1 MVREAIATG
10 ETVEQ
15 AFENACVQLGVETVE
30 AEFEVLELPEK
41 KKLGLFGGKPA
52 KVRAYIQSS
61 PAQAAADYLQDLLQ
75 KMGLENVE
83 ISIHEEKNEEGTQ
96 NGALLTL
103 SGDDIG
109 FVIGHRGKTLDA
121 LQYLAGLV
129 ANHVDEGYY
138 RITLDIGN
146 YREKRKETL
155 EALGK
160 KIALKA
166 VKIGRNYPLEPMN
179 PYERRIIHS
188 AIGKMEGVR
197 SESKGEGRDR
207 RVVIYSTAPDA
218 QTDNTYGERRP
229 RGNGRR
235 PGGSRNG
242 GFRGGRGSSP
252 RNGGPRNGRPAG
264 SRGPRPS
271 SVPERTYAPR
281 DAETAAP
288 VAPKRTERVDDFADF
303 SFGKIEL

>member
-10 ETVEQ
+10 ETVKQ

-109 FVIGHRGKTLDA
+109 FVIGHRGETLDA

-179 PYERRIIHS
+179 PYERRIIHT
-188 AIGKMEGVR
+188 AVQEVEGAKCW
-197 SESKGEGRDR
+197 SEGEDIARH
-207 RVVIYSTAPDA
+207 VVIGPVD
-218 QTDNTYGERRP
+218 GERPQR
-229 RGNGRR
+229 
-235 PGGSRNG
+235 
-242 GFRGGRGSSP
+242 RGGY
-252 RNGGPRNGRPAG
+252 NN
-264 SRGPRPS
+264 RGPRRS
-271 SVPERTYAPR
+271 GGRSGYNNNRDRGGYRRDRNDRPR
-281 DAETAAP
+281 PT
-288 VAPKRTERVDDFADF
+288 RTENEAPAQPKVDSGSTALY
-303 SFGKIEL
+303 GRIEVKK

>member
-109 FVIGHRGKTLDA
+109 FVIGHRGETLDA

-179 PYERRIIHS
+179 PYERRIIHT
-188 AIGKMEGVR
+188 AVQEVEGAKSW
-197 SESKGEGRDR
+197 SEGEDIARH
-207 RVVIYSTAPDA
+207 VVIGPVD
-218 QTDNTYGERRP
+218 GERPQR
-229 RGNGRR
+229 
-235 PGGSRNG
+235 
-242 GFRGGRGSSP
+242 RGGY
-252 RNGGPRNGRPAG
+252 NN
-264 SRGPRPS
+264 RGPRRS
-271 SVPERTYAPR
+271 GGRSGYNNNRDRGGYRRDRNDRPR
-281 DAETAAP
+281 PT
-288 VAPKRTERVDDFADF
+288 RTENEAPARPKVDSGSTALY
-303 SFGKIEL
+303 GRIEVKK

>member
-109 FVIGHRGKTLDA
+109 FVIGHRGETLDA

-179 PYERRIIHS
+179 PYERRIIHT
-188 AIGKMEGVR
+188 AVQEVEGAKSW
-197 SESKGEGRDR
+197 SEGEDIARH
-207 RVVIYSTAPDA
+207 VVIGPVD
-218 QTDNTYGERRP
+218 GERPQR
-229 RGNGRR
+229 
-235 PGGSRNG
+235 
-242 GFRGGRGSSP
+242 RGGY
-252 RNGGPRNGRPAG
+252 N
-264 SRGPRPS
+264 SRGPRRS
-271 SVPERTYAPR
+271 GGRSGYNNNRDRGGYRRDRNDRPR
-281 DAETAAP
+281 PT
-288 VAPKRTERVDDFADF
+288 RTENEAPARPKVDSGSTALY
-303 SFGKIEL
+303 GRIEVKK

>member
-41 KKLGLFGGKPA
+41 KKLGLFGGKLA

-83 ISIHEEKNEEGTQ
+83 ISIHEEKDEEGTQ

-109 FVIGHRGKTLDA
+109 FVIGHRGETLDA

-155 EALGK
+155 EALGR

-179 PYERRIIHS
+179 PYERRIIHT
-188 AIGKMEGVR
+188 AVQEVEGAKSW
-197 SESKGEGRDR
+197 SEGEDIARH
-207 RVVIYSTAPDA
+207 VVIGPVD
-218 QTDNTYGERRP
+218 GERPQRHGGYNNRGP
-229 RGNGRR
+229 RR
-235 PGGSRNG
+235 S
-242 GFRGGRGSSP
+242 GGRGGYNNN
-252 RNGGPRNGRPAG
+252 RDRGGYRRDR
-264 SRGPRPS
+264 SDRPRP
-271 SVPERTYAPR
+271 T
-281 DAETAAP
+281 
-288 VAPKRTERVDDFADF
+288 RTENEAPARPKVDSGSTALY
-303 SFGKIEL
+303 GRIEVKK

>member
-109 FVIGHRGKTLDA
+109 FVIGHRGETLDA

-179 PYERRIIHS
+179 PYERRIIHT
-188 AIGKMEGVR
+188 AVQEVEGAKSW
-197 SESKGEGRDR
+197 SEGEDIARH
-207 RVVIYSTAPDA
+207 VVIGPVD
-218 QTDNTYGERRP
+218 GERPQR
-229 RGNGRR
+229 
-235 PGGSRNG
+235 
-242 GFRGGRGSSP
+242 RGGY
-252 RNGGPRNGRPAG
+252 NN
-264 SRGPRPS
+264 RGPRRS
-271 SVPERTYAPR
+271 GGRSGYNNNRDRNDRPR
-281 DAETAAP
+281 PT
-288 VAPKRTERVDDFADF
+288 RTENEAPAQPKVDSGSTALY
-303 SFGKIEL
+303 GRIEVKK

>member
-109 FVIGHRGKTLDA
+109 FVIGHRGETLDA

-146 YREKRKETL
+146 YCEKRKETL

-179 PYERRIIHS
+179 PYERRIIHT
-188 AIGKMEGVR
+188 AVQEVEGAKSW
-197 SESKGEGRDR
+197 SEGEDIARH
-207 RVVIYSTAPDA
+207 VVIGPVD
-218 QTDNTYGERRP
+218 GERPQR
-229 RGNGRR
+229 
-235 PGGSRNG
+235 
-242 GFRGGRGSSP
+242 RGGY
-252 RNGGPRNGRPAG
+252 NN
-264 SRGPRPS
+264 RGPRRS
-271 SVPERTYAPR
+271 GGRSGYNNNRDRGGYRRDRNDRPR
-281 DAETAAP
+281 PT
-288 VAPKRTERVDDFADF
+288 RTENEAPARPKVDSGSTALY
-303 SFGKIEL
+303 GRIEVKK

>member
-109 FVIGHRGKTLDA
+109 FVIGHRGETLDA

-179 PYERRIIHS
+179 PYERRIIHT
-188 AIGKMEGVR
+188 AVQEVEGAKSW
-197 SESKGEGRDR
+197 SEGEDIARH
-207 RVVIYSTAPDA
+207 VVIGPVD
-218 QTDNTYGERRP
+218 GERPQRRGGYNNRGP
-229 RGNGRR
+229 RR
-235 PGGSRNG
+235 S
-242 GFRGGRGSSP
+242 GGRGGYNNN
-252 RNGGPRNGRPAG
+252 RDRGGYRRDR
-264 SRGPRPS
+264 SDRPRPTWT
-271 SVPERTYAPR
+271 ENEAPAR
-281 DAETAAP
+281 PKVDSGSTALYG
-288 VAPKRTERVDDFADF
+288 R
-303 SFGKIEL
+303 IEVKK

>member
-83 ISIHEEKNEEGTQ
+83 ISIHEEKDEEGTQ

-109 FVIGHRGKTLDA
+109 FVIGHRGETLAA

-179 PYERRIIHS
+179 PYERRIIHT
-188 AIGKMEGVR
+188 AVQEVEGAKSW
-197 SESKGEGRDR
+197 SEGEDIARH
-207 RVVIYSTAPDA
+207 VVIGPVD
-218 QTDNTYGERRP
+218 GERPQRRGGYNNRGP
-229 RGNGRR
+229 RR
-235 PGGSRNG
+235 S
-242 GFRGGRGSSP
+242 GGRGGYNNN
-252 RNGGPRNGRPAG
+252 RDRGGYRRDR
-264 SRGPRPS
+264 SDRPRPTWT
-271 SVPERTYAPR
+271 ENEAPAR
-281 DAETAAP
+281 PKVDSGSTALYG
-288 VAPKRTERVDDFADF
+288 R
-303 SFGKIEL
+303 IEVKK

>member
-109 FVIGHRGKTLDA
+109 FVIGHRGETLDA

-179 PYERRIIHS
+179 PYERRIIHT
-188 AIGKMEGVR
+188 AVQEVEGAKSW
-197 SESKGEGRDR
+197 SEGEDIARH
-207 RVVIYSTAPDA
+207 VVIGPVD
-218 QTDNTYGERRP
+218 GERPQR
-229 RGNGRR
+229 
-235 PGGSRNG
+235 
-242 GFRGGRGSSP
+242 RGGY
-252 RNGGPRNGRPAG
+252 NN
-264 SRGPRPS
+264 RGPRHS
-271 SVPERTYAPR
+271 GGRSGYNNNRDRGGYRRDRNDRPR
-281 DAETAAP
+281 PT
-288 VAPKRTERVDDFADF
+288 RTENEAPARPKVESGSTALY
-303 SFGKIEL
+303 GRIEVKK

>member
-75 KMGLENVE
+75 KMGLANVK
-83 ISIHEEKNEEGTQ
+83 ISIHEEKDEEGTQ

-109 FVIGHRGKTLDA
+109 FVIGHRGETLDA

-179 PYERRIIHS
+179 PYERRIIHT
-188 AIGKMEGVR
+188 AVQEVEGAKSW
-197 SESKGEGRDR
+197 SEGEDIARH
-207 RVVIYSTAPDA
+207 VVIGPVD
-218 QTDNTYGERRP
+218 GERPQRRGGYNNRSP
-229 RGNGRR
+229 RR
-235 PGGSRNG
+235 S
-242 GFRGGRGSSP
+242 GGRGGYNNNRDRGGYRRD
-252 RNGGPRNGRPAG
+252 RNDR
-264 SRGPRPS
+264 PRP
-271 SVPERTYAPR
+271 T
-281 DAETAAP
+281 
-288 VAPKRTERVDDFADF
+288 RTENEAPAQPKVDSGSTALY
-303 SFGKIEL
+303 GRIEVKK

>member
-109 FVIGHRGKTLDA
+109 FVIGHRGETLDA

-138 RITLDIGN
+138 CITLDIGN

-179 PYERRIIHS
+179 PYERRIIHT
-188 AIGKMEGVR
+188 AVQEVEGAKSW
-197 SESKGEGRDR
+197 SEGEDIARH
-207 RVVIYSTAPDA
+207 VVIGPVD
-218 QTDNTYGERRP
+218 GERPQR
-229 RGNGRR
+229 
-235 PGGSRNG
+235 
-242 GFRGGRGSSP
+242 RGGY
-252 RNGGPRNGRPAG
+252 NN
-264 SRGPRPS
+264 RGPRRS
-271 SVPERTYAPR
+271 GGRSGYNNNRDRGGYRRDRNDRPR
-281 DAETAAP
+281 PT
-288 VAPKRTERVDDFADF
+288 RTENEAPARPKVDSGSTALY
-303 SFGKIEL
+303 GRIEVKK

>member
-75 KMGLENVE
+75 KMGLESVE

-109 FVIGHRGKTLDA
+109 FVIGHRGETLDA

-179 PYERRIIHS
+179 PYERRIIHT
-188 AIGKMEGVR
+188 AVQEVEGAKSW
-197 SESKGEGRDR
+197 SEGEDIARH
-207 RVVIYSTAPDA
+207 VVIGPVD
-218 QTDNTYGERRP
+218 GERPQR
-229 RGNGRR
+229 
-235 PGGSRNG
+235 
-242 GFRGGRGSSP
+242 RGGY
-252 RNGGPRNGRPAG
+252 NN
-264 SRGPRPS
+264 RGPRRS
-271 SVPERTYAPR
+271 GGRSGYNNNRDRGGYRRDRNDRPR
-281 DAETAAP
+281 PT
-288 VAPKRTERVDDFADF
+288 RTENEAPARPKVDSGSTALY
-303 SFGKIEL
+303 GRIEVKK

>member
-83 ISIHEEKNEEGTQ
+83 ISIHEEKNEAGTQ

-109 FVIGHRGKTLDA
+109 FVIGHRGETLDA

-179 PYERRIIHS
+179 PYERRIIHT
-188 AIGKMEGVR
+188 AVQEVEGAKSW
-197 SESKGEGRDR
+197 SEGEDIARH
-207 RVVIYSTAPDA
+207 VVIGPVD
-218 QTDNTYGERRP
+218 GERPQR
-229 RGNGRR
+229 
-235 PGGSRNG
+235 
-242 GFRGGRGSSP
+242 RGGY
-252 RNGGPRNGRPAG
+252 NN
-264 SRGPRPS
+264 RGPRRS
-271 SVPERTYAPR
+271 GGRSGYNNNRDRGGYRRDRNDRPR
-281 DAETAAP
+281 PT
-288 VAPKRTERVDDFADF
+288 RTENEAPARPKVDSGSTALY
-303 SFGKIEL
+303 GRIEVKK

>member
-109 FVIGHRGKTLDA
+109 FVIGHRGETLDA

-160 KIALKA
+160 KIAQKA

-179 PYERRIIHS
+179 PYERRIIHT
-188 AIGKMEGVR
+188 AVQEVEGAKSW
-197 SESKGEGRDR
+197 SEGEDIARH
-207 RVVIYSTAPDA
+207 VVIGPVD
-218 QTDNTYGERRP
+218 GERPQR
-229 RGNGRR
+229 
-235 PGGSRNG
+235 
-242 GFRGGRGSSP
+242 RGGY
-252 RNGGPRNGRPAG
+252 NN
-264 SRGPRPS
+264 RGPRRS
-271 SVPERTYAPR
+271 GGRSGYNNNRDRGGYRRDRNDRPR
-281 DAETAAP
+281 PT
-288 VAPKRTERVDDFADF
+288 RTENEAPARPKVDSGSTALY
-303 SFGKIEL
+303 GRIEVKK

>member
-109 FVIGHRGKTLDA
+109 FVIGHRGETLDA

-179 PYERRIIHS
+179 PYERRIIHT
-188 AIGKMEGVR
+188 AVQEVEGAKSW
-197 SESKGEGRDR
+197 SEGEDIARH
-207 RVVIYSTAPDA
+207 VVIGPVD
-218 QTDNTYGERRP
+218 GERPQR
-229 RGNGRR
+229 
-235 PGGSRNG
+235 
-242 GFRGGRGSSP
+242 RGGY
-252 RNGGPRNGRPAG
+252 NN
-264 SRGPRPS
+264 RGPRRS
-271 SVPERTYAPR
+271 GGRSGYNNNRDRGGYRRDRNDRPR
-281 DAETAAP
+281 PT
-288 VAPKRTERVDDFADF
+288 RTEDEAPARPKVDSGSTALY
-303 SFGKIEL
+303 GRIEVKK

>member
-30 AEFEVLELPEK
+30 ADFEVLELPEK

-75 KMGLENVE
+75 KMGLANVK
-83 ISIHEEKNEEGTQ
+83 ISIHEEKDEEGTQ

-109 FVIGHRGKTLDA
+109 FVIGHRGETLDA

-179 PYERRIIHS
+179 PYERRIIHT
-188 AIGKMEGVR
+188 AVQEVEGAKSW
-197 SESKGEGRDR
+197 SEGEDIARH
-207 RVVIYSTAPDA
+207 VVIGPVD
-218 QTDNTYGERRP
+218 GERPQRRGGYNNRGP
-229 RGNGRR
+229 RR
-235 PGGSRNG
+235 S
-242 GFRGGRGSSP
+242 GGRGGYNNNRDRGGYRRD
-252 RNGGPRNGRPAG
+252 RNDR
-264 SRGPRPS
+264 PRP
-271 SVPERTYAPR
+271 T
-281 DAETAAP
+281 
-288 VAPKRTERVDDFADF
+288 RTENEAPAQPKVDSGSTALY
-303 SFGKIEL
+303 GRIEVEK